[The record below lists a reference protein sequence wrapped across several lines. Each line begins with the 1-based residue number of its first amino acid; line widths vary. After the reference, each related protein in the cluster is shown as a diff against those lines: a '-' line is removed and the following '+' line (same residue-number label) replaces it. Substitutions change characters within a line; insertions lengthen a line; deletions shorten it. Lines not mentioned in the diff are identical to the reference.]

1 MICSTPQGPARRA
14 DGAMSIRHEPDK
26 GRFVSDLDGAE
37 AVLEY
42 QPRSGGVLDY
52 RHTFVPEA
60 LRGRG
65 AAKELVL
72 FALDYARDNG
82 LKVLPTCP
90 YVAKVIRENPEYST
104 LTEK

>member
-1 MICSTPQGPARRA
+1 MT
-14 DGAMSIRHEPDK
+14 IRHQPDK
-26 GRFVSDLDGAE
+26 RRFVSDLDGAE

-42 QPRSGGVLDY
+42 QQRSGGVLDY

-65 AAKELVL
+65 AAKKLVL

-82 LKVLPTCP
+82 LKVIPTCP

-104 LTEK
+104 LLTEK